1 MKKDLPFYALL
12 LIYSCV
18 TWSQNKTTFGSDNA
32 SRCYQESNAPFSDYG
47 IRYCTA
53 AIRNDDLVLRDLAA
67 TLTNRGIIYSANGQ
81 LESAMKDHNEAML
94 ISPDMG
100 KIYVNRGNV
109 YHQYHEYE
117 KALADYDKAIELAN
131 VPLDI
136 AYYNKALSL
145 IRLKRWDDAREAL
158 EQALEI
164 NPESGRVKRKLAQFD
179 EPKAKP
185 AATVVTPED

>member
-1 MKKDLPFYALL
+1 MMKSFLPFLL
-12 LIYSCV
+12 LVLASSSG
-18 TWSQNKTTFGSDNA
+18 WSQTKTTFGSDNA
-32 SRCYQESNAPFSDYG
+32 SRCYQESNSPFSDYG
-47 IRYCTA
+47 IRYCTE
-53 AIRNDDLVLRDLAA
+53 AIRNDNLVLRDLAA
-67 TLTNRGIIYSANGQ
+67 TLTNRGIIYAANGQ
-81 LESAMKDHNEAML
+81 LEKAMKDHNEAVL
-94 ISPDMG
+94 ISPEMG

-109 YHQYHEYE
+109 YHQFHEYD

-131 VPLDI
+131 VPLDVVH
-136 AYYNKALSL
+136 YNKALSL

-158 EQALEI
+158 EKALEI

>member
-1 MKKDLPFYALL
+1 MMKSFLPFLL
-12 LIYSCV
+12 LAAVSS
-18 TWSQNKTTFGSDNA
+18 TGWSQTKTTFGSDNA
-32 SRCYQESNAPFSDYG
+32 SRCYQESNSPFSDYG
-47 IRYCTA
+47 IRYCTE
-53 AIRNDDLVLRDLAA
+53 AIRNDNLVLRDLAA
-67 TLTNRGIIYSANGQ
+67 TLTNRGIIYAANGQ
-81 LESAMKDHNEAML
+81 LEKAMKDHNEAVL
-94 ISPDMG
+94 ISPEMG

-109 YHQYHEYE
+109 YHQFHEYD

-131 VPLDI
+131 VPLDVVH
-136 AYYNKALSL
+136 YNKALSL

-158 EQALEI
+158 EKALEI